1 MRRRQYYMGLP
12 LKIED
17 AKFSYKNYLSWP
29 ENERWELIDGV
40 AYDMTPAPSVYHQ
53 RILREL
59 FLVLGNYLFDKD
71 CEVFSAPFDVRFAK
85 KDARDEDVDN
95 VVQPDIVVIC
105 DKSKLDD
112 RGCAGAPDMII
123 EILSPAT
130 ASKDMIQKFKL
141 YESYGVLE
149 YWIVQPL
156 DKTVMVFKS
165 GKDKKFGKP
174 EIYSIENTVK
184 VGVLKD
190 LAIELKMIFKD

>member
-1 MRRRQYYMGLP
+1 MGLP
-12 LKIED
+12 LKTED
-17 AKFSYKNYLSWP
+17 AKFNYKNYLSWP
-29 ENERWELIDGV
+29 QNERRELIGGA
-40 AYDMTPAPSVYHQ
+40 AYDMTPAPAVYHQ

-59 FLVLGNYLFDKD
+59 FLALGNYLSDKN
-71 CEVFSAPFDVRFAK
+71 CEVFSAPFDVRFAD
-85 KDARDEDVDN
+85 KDARDEDVDS

-105 DKSKLDD
+105 DKSKLDE

-141 YESYGVLE
+141 YESHGVLE
-149 YWIVQPL
+149 YWLVQPL

-174 EIYSIENTVK
+174 EIYSTENTVK
-184 VGVLKD
+184 VGIFKD
-190 LAIELKMIFKD
+190 LAIELKRIFKD